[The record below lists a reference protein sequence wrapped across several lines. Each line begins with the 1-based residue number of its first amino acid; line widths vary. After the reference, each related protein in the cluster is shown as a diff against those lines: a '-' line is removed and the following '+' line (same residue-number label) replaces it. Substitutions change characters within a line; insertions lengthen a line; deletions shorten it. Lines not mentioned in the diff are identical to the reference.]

1 MSTTA
6 LQSFIHNLRQQ
17 IVIGEI
23 SLVLDQL
30 QSYLGDRSPQLRDEV
45 MLLTARY
52 NRINRDQRKGLL
64 TQDAAQAQQNQ
75 LTQNLLDFLE
85 EIISKSSIISVPT
98 PSPYL
103 DSSEL
108 TLPADVNL
116 EKILGVNNLKQIA
129 WLEQGLTVSR
139 CVCRL
144 LTPKGLG
151 TGFLITPDRLMTNHH
166 VIPDVATAAETVA
179 EFNYQQDLSQN
190 PLLTH
195 RYQLDSSYFQTDP
208 KLDYTLVGITS
219 TSQKTPLEAWGH
231 VTLNPHA
238 DPIPGEHV
246 VIIQHPNG
254 GLKQIALTANQV
266 LNTWEY
272 RLHYTTD
279 TMPGSSGAPVFN
291 DRWEVIAI
299 HHAGGNLQMNAQGQK
314 RFINEGIL
322 ISAITTESAF

>member
-1 MSTTA
+1 MISQA
-6 LQSFIHNLRQQ
+6 PLQAFMQNLRQQ
-17 IVIGEI
+17 VAEGEL

-30 QSYLGDRSPQLRDEV
+30 QSYLGDRSPQLRNEV
-45 MLLTARY
+45 LLLTSRY
-52 NRINRDQRKGLL
+52 NRIRREQRKGLL
-64 TQDAAQAQQNQ
+64 TQDTVQAQQSQ
-75 LTQNLLDFLE
+75 LTQNLLDLLD
-85 EIISKSSIISVPT
+85 EISRKETVANAPAQ
-98 PSPYL
+98 PPKP
-103 DSSEL
+103 DAPEL
-108 TLPADVNL
+108 TLPADITL

-151 TGFLITPDRLMTNHH
+151 TGFLIAPDRLMTNHH
-166 VIPDVATAAETVA
+166 VISDVATATETVA
-179 EFNYQQDLSQN
+179 EFNYQQDFNQN
-190 PLLTH
+190 PLSTC
-195 RYQLDSSYFQTDP
+195 RYHLDSSYFQTDP
-208 KLDYTLVGITS
+208 KLDYTIVGIMPD
-219 TSQKTPLEAWGH
+219 SQKPALETWGY

-238 DPIPGEHV
+238 DPVPGEHV

-266 LNTWEY
+266 LSTWDH

-299 HHAGGNLQMNAQGQK
+299 HHAGGSLQINAQGEK

-322 ISAITTESAF
+322 MSAVSNAR